1 MKNKKWLIVAVFF
14 IITVI
19 LVIILNINTTPIND
33 IYVNNQSAN
42 QKKEYKHTFY
52 SDDIKKITE
61 FPDEPKQI
69 LSTLKKVVRK
79 VRIAD
84 YLNKRGMKIVPKS
97 IA

>member
-42 QKKEYKHTFY
+42 QKKEYKHTY
-52 SDDIKKITE
+52 IHSKE
-61 FPDEPKQI
+61 
-69 LSTLKKVVRK
+69 
-79 VRIAD
+79 
-84 YLNKRGMKIVPKS
+84 
-97 IA
+97 